1 MELPSTTKL
10 GTLEQAQDIMW
21 SALWAH
27 AQKLEDSEA
36 NARYRTGRA
45 KMLDEQAMTLRMLRG
60 INSFARIVPPDA
72 FKDMCADFS
81 ADIDREMGL
90 GHSS

>member
-1 MELPSTTKL
+1 MKAQAAPNL
-10 GTLEQAQDIMW
+10 GTLEQATDIMW
-21 SALWAH
+21 SALWSH

-36 NARYRTGRA
+36 YLYPPVRA

-72 FKDMCADFS
+72 FTDMCADFS
-81 ADIDREMGL
+81 ADINREVGL
-90 GHSS
+90 GFSS